1 MADDISLIINVKG
14 KEQLREAAEE
24 FARNARVSAKLAAEY
39 DAVAAKN
46 LKVIKEARRLKA
58 LKRDLRREV
67 KLYTDSQGKLGIS
80 QHKYTQILKE
90 EIRASKEKVLTDK
103 RLISSAQKKAKAE
116 AQARKETERLRKAY
130 APARV
135 AKEQYDKAI
144 RDIEGAFKTGI
155 IKQHEYRESLA
166 RTKREFAEFTGG
178 VATGGNQFAKF
189 NTEVYKSD
197 QRMKRFASVG
207 LQQAG
212 YQVGDFAVQMQSGTN
227 VAVAFGQQMSQ
238 LLGIFGAS
246 GAIAGAAVAVSTA
259 FVAPLLEAGK
269 EAENLE
275 EQLQSLVDKLESNKD
290 KTASL
295 IEGGFAGPLERV
307 RQSALSVLETF
318 DKIDQRKA
326 KESFSAGILNITD
339 EIEKQVETVRVAMAG
354 GIDVPFIGPILQN
367 FSRDNLIGQLTRG
380 SAAEEEAA
388 KKVLKELIDLQL
400 MLAKAS
406 KGPAEGLAVRATE
419 LVEKLEQHGG
429 ATEVTLEAYKELL
442 ETSGLFETAVSQ
454 ITKEQEKQQAMA
466 AKRQEN
472 EANYIEYSKERHQK
486 EIELQNRRMEH
497 KIKQAKIESDAEL
510 DLAIKLYNERTKL
523 EAIQQRQ
530 ENKLFEIRSKLR
542 RDSISTVYEA
552 EKTGALEAASLQ
564 EFILTGRNQTRVQM
578 LRTISAAEQIEA
590 VKQDKIQQKLDDKRQ
605 SQENK
610 RFEINSRL
618 RREAIASIYEAE
630 RTEIL
635 KNADLERFIIVSR
648 NQARVQMLRIIAQAE
663 KEFAED
669 EEKKR
674 SSLTN
679 IQDTIDALRNQVKQE
694 NILLGLTGERL
705 KEEEIFYQ
713 LLEAN
718 KQADVTLSEKKL
730 RAIAEEIAAQ
740 KQANEVIQK
749 GIDFARDLGDVF
761 SDFIMNGFKD
771 FKSFISDIGNLFK
784 RLLAE
789 MVANALATKIFMPI
803 TAGFTGAMMGS
814 AAGAAT
820 GNMIGAG
827 VGGGAFLAGVGEYA
841 AGISS
846 GFMGVMSGGGLGS
859 SFANLGG
866 LLSGSVGG
874 AGAIGAAIPAVLAIV
889 AVVGLFTKKVKELD
903 SGLRVTVD
911 GTDTLVETF
920 RLLEKSRLFGLIK
933 SKSTEFEAAGA
944 EIADPVTE
952 AVFEIQ
958 QQILN
963 AAGALGIGADAFE
976 DFVYQFELSLK
987 GLTEQEQL
995 QKINE
1000 EILKM
1005 GNNFAALS
1013 GHFTNM
1019 NDLLATAQQRYALE
1033 TRLLQA
1039 QGNTSAL
1046 LTRER
1051 EAERLATHD
1060 LNQDVLDQ
1068 IYAIEDAKIAF
1079 NALSN
1084 SIQASKD
1091 SITADFNQLMS
1102 NVSTKI
1108 SDAEALASQSQSIL
1122 SMLQSASGRIGMTR
1136 EAGLDYLRSLRGASR
1151 ITDEKALGEALSA
1164 IGEPSEDLYSSFTDY
1179 QREFADQSNLI
1190 RELEETA
1197 GRQLSHDEQIL
1208 QQLRVE
1214 ADAAEAHYN
1223 SQIAFY
1229 NQQLQDAQDQLN
1241 ALLGLDESILSV
1253 EQAIIQFGAAVD
1265 RALDTA
1271 AAAAKAAAESA
1282 AIKDAAE
1289 NQSVLGKYGTGAQY
1303 KGFDKAELKGAQ
1315 ELLDAANIAGVQ
1327 TEGKTGAQIQQ
1338 DISNAT
1344 GLAIG
1349 LDTGTRDDQ
1358 FALGGYHSGGFR
1370 LVGERGP
1377 EIEATGPSRV
1387 FSANQAKRM
1396 MQNPDLVEAVK
1407 SMKEEITELR
1417 NEQRQLG
1424 INNNKYTKRTYD
1436 LYRQWDTEGLPAER
1450 T

>member
-1 MADDISLIINVKG
+1 MADIKFDIEVTG
-14 KEQLREAAEE
+14 
-24 FARNARVSAKLAAEY
+24 
-39 DAVAAKN
+39 
-46 LKVIKEARRLKA
+46 IKELKDAAANFERLGKVSSKLSAQYKPLGAQTARLVEENNRYARKVKELNKA
-58 LKRDLRREV
+58 VKQGVITQKESERAQQEALRTAKER
-67 KLYTDSQGKLGIS
+67 
-80 QHKYTQILKE
+80 IL
-90 EIRASKEKVLTDK
+90 SDK
-103 RLISSAQKKAKAE
+103 RLIAQQKRKAQAE
-116 AQARKETERLRKAY
+116 AQARKETERLKNLY
-130 APARV
+130 APAKVAADKYQKTLKEIEKAYISGTIEADDFAEATERV
-135 AKEQYDKAI
+135 
-144 RDIEGAFKTGI
+144 
-155 IKQHEYRESLA
+155 
-166 RTKREFAEFTGG
+166 KREFAQYTAG
-178 VATGGNQFAKF
+178 VAKGGNQFARY
-189 NTEVYKSD
+189 NMETYKAN
-197 QRMKRFASVG
+197 QATKRFASVG

-212 YQVGDFAVQMQSGTN
+212 YQIGDFAVQMQSGTN
-227 VAVAFGQQMSQ
+227 IAVAFGQQMSQ
-238 LLGIFGAS
+238 LLGILGA
-246 GAIAGAAVAVSTA
+246 GGALAGAGVAIATAIIAPLIEMKKRAKDVQDAFEGLEQALNQIEKVELEPVSEEFLEASRSIRREFETTLSIMKEIAALKLQEELDRPLEAFRSEYQSFLAKSDIAGRLGADRPDFNILGFEDESRFVQAYQLLSQIQGKTKEEIAASVEQTA
-259 FVAPLLEAGK
+259 FWL
-269 EAENLE
+269 
-275 EQLQSLVDKLESNKD
+275 
-290 KTASL
+290 
-295 IEGGFAGPLERV
+295 
-307 RQSALSVLETF
+307 
-318 DKIDQRKA
+318 
-326 KESFSAGILNITD
+326 
-339 EIEKQVETVRVAMAG
+339 
-354 GIDVPFIGPILQN
+354 
-367 FSRDNLIGQLTRG
+367 RG
-380 SAAEEEAA
+380 SGL
-388 KKVLKELIDLQL
+388 VTKE
-400 MLAKAS
+400 
-406 KGPAEGLAVRATE
+406 V
-419 LVEKLEQHGG
+419 
-429 ATEVTLEAYKELL
+429 KELL
-442 ETSGLFETAVSQ
+442 ARYADVVGVVDQ
-454 ITKEQEKQQAMA
+454 IRDKTQEVVDLG
-466 AKRQEN
+466 
-472 EANYIEYSKERHQK
+472 
-486 EIELQNRRMEH
+486 ELTL
-497 KIKQAKIESDAEL
+497 S
-510 DLAIKLYNERTKL
+510 
-523 EAIQQRQ
+523 
-530 ENKLFEIRSKLR
+530 
-542 RDSISTVYEA
+542 
-552 EKTGALEAASLQ
+552 
-564 EFILTGRNQTRVQM
+564 
-578 LRTISAAEQIEA
+578 
-590 VKQDKIQQKLDDKRQ
+590 
-605 SQENK
+605 
-610 RFEINSRL
+610 
-618 RREAIASIYEAE
+618 
-630 RTEIL
+630 
-635 KNADLERFIIVSR
+635 
-648 NQARVQMLRIIAQAE
+648 
-663 KEFAED
+663 D
-669 EEKKR
+669 EEKRSNAIKVRAALESAFTKR
-674 SSLTN
+674 RLEAEQRQKKIEADRIKVRAALTAAALKKTALREEAN
-679 IQDTIDALRNQVKQE
+679 QEKALKLERDRAKVKAALDAAAYKNLAKQEEILRQKQETNERAAFERRIRNDEEVMSQSVTISDDLLKLIEKNAKEAAQKVKNIFEAESFLFNVRFADELAVMSQAVSPAKDAGQGARDLRETKENLITIQDTIDALREQVKQE
-694 NILLGLTGERL
+694 NILLGITGERL

-713 LLEAN
+713 LLEDN
-718 KQADVTLSEKKL
+718 KNADITLKEEKL
-730 RAIAEEIAAQ
+730 RAIAKEIAAQ
-740 KQANEVIQK
+740 QQANEVIQK
-749 GIDFARDLGDVF
+749 GIDFARDLSDVF
-761 SDFIMNGFKD
+761 SDFIMNGFRD
-771 FKSFISDIGNLFK
+771 FKSFVSDIANMFK

-789 MVANALATKIFMPI
+789 MVAQALATKIFMPI
-803 TAGFTGAMMGS
+803 AAGFTGTMMGT

-820 GNMIGAG
+820 GSMIGAG
-827 VGGGAFLAGVGEYA
+827 VGGGALLGGIGSAA
-841 AGISS
+841 AGLYS
-846 GFMGVMSGGGLGS
+846 GFAGVMSGGGLGS

-874 AGAIGAAIPAVLAIV
+874 LGAVGAAIPAVLAIT

-903 SGLRVTVD
+903 NGLRVTVD

-1102 NVSTKI
+1102 NVSTKV
-1108 SDAEALASQSQSIL
+1108 SDAEALVSQSQTIL

-1136 EAGLDYLRSLRGASR
+1136 EAGLDYLRSLRGVSR

-1164 IGEPSEDLYSSFTDY
+1164 IGEPSKDLYSSFTDY

-1208 QQLRVE
+1208 QQLE
-1214 ADAAEAHYN
+1214 AQADAAEAHYN
-1223 SQIAFY
+1223 SQMTFH

-1241 ALLGLDESILSV
+1241 ALLGLDDSVLSV
-1253 EQAIIQFGAAVD
+1253 KDALNNFASAVEKAMAAS
-1265 RALDTA
+1265 A
-1271 AAAAKAAAESA
+1271 AAAEAAAEA
-1282 AIKDAAE
+1282 ATIKDAVE
-1289 NQSVLGKYGTGAQY
+1289 NQSVLDKYGTGTQY
-1303 KGFDKAELKGAQ
+1303 KGYDKAELKGAQ
-1315 ELLDAANIAGVQ
+1315 ELLDAANIAGVK

-1407 SMKEEITELR
+1407 SMKQEITELR

>member
-1 MADDISLIINVKG
+1 MADLLQLDFVVKEIGLDKALTQTAKFEREILKTVKAYERGQITQDRYRKSLLNTKRQMAALTNENG
-14 KEQLREAAEE
+14 KQIMSIQKANQATQQFIATQRGLSTAVGA
-24 FARNARVSAKLAAEY
+24 SG
-39 DAVAAKN
+39 VAAQQ
-46 LKVIKEARRLKA
+46 
-58 LKRDLRREV
+58 
-67 KLYTDSQGKLGIS
+67 T
-80 QHKYTQILKE
+80 
-90 EIRASKEKVLTDK
+90 
-103 RLISSAQKKAKAE
+103 
-116 AQARKETERLRKAY
+116 ARKTNQL
-130 APARV
+130 
-135 AKEQYDKAI
+135 
-144 RDIEGAFKTGI
+144 
-155 IKQHEYRESLA
+155 
-166 RTKREFAEFTGG
+166 G
-178 VATGGNQFAKF
+178 VL
-189 NTEVYKSD
+189 
-197 QRMKRFASVG
+197 M
-207 LQQAG
+207 QQSG
-212 YQVGDFAVQMQSGTN
+212 YQIGDFAVQVQSGTN
-227 VAVAFGQQMSQ
+227 VMVALGQQATQLVGTFAMLARSTALIALFSGLGVVLPIVTAIAAAFMRTAKSAEEAKDKVTGLSKTLKDYRQEQRALAQSVTVDQLALIDRIEAIKELQQEYLKVLRNTGEGDRSGKNRADAEATIKILNDLLLKTTGQQKDLQVLINDEYIKRLKSMERSNILASIENKFGQDHIKYRNESRRQAE
-238 LLGIFGAS
+238 IE
-246 GAIAGAAVAVSTA
+246 
-259 FVAPLLEAGK
+259 LEAEIRAAGISEALAERLRDRLK
-269 EAENLE
+269 TEYDIIDAKVEQDKLDVAAKGRQEAIINSLKSGLTIYEKMVDENKAIQEAAQKIKDTHADEVRDLREKIALVRIEAEHGKDSAVLQE
-275 EQLQSLVDKLESNKD
+275 ATAEFARDAYEQSR
-290 KTASL
+290 A
-295 IEGGFAGPLERV
+295 
-307 RQSALSVLETF
+307 
-318 DKIDQRKA
+318 
-326 KESFSAGILNITD
+326 SAGIKGDLLKAEMKIYDVLQREKKELADIVEKERQRLLFAKERRKFFARESERQMILNESPIFMNMD
-339 EIEKQVETVRVAMAG
+339 S
-354 GIDVPFIGPILQN
+354 IG
-367 FSRDNLIGQLTRG
+367 
-380 SAAEEEAA
+380 EAA
-388 KKVLKELIDLQL
+388 KIYQDSLKKADRAQKEVEASAEKLKEELEGPLVSAIGSVSDAFGDFIARGL
-400 MLAKAS
+400 KDF
-406 KGPAEGLAVRATE
+406 KGFVKDILRSFQNMIAQMIA
-419 LVEKLEQHGG
+419 
-429 ATEVTLEAYKELL
+429 
-442 ETSGLFETAVSQ
+442 TAVS
-454 ITKEQEKQQAMA
+454 
-466 AKRQEN
+466 
-472 EANYIEYSKERHQK
+472 
-486 EIELQNRRMEH
+486 NRIM
-497 KIKQAKIESDAEL
+497 
-510 DLAIKLYNERTKL
+510 
-523 EAIQQRQ
+523 
-530 ENKLFEIRSKLR
+530 
-542 RDSISTVYEA
+542 IS
-552 EKTGALEAASLQ
+552 
-564 EFILTGRNQTRVQM
+564 
-578 LRTISAAEQIEA
+578 
-590 VKQDKIQQKLDDKRQ
+590 
-605 SQENK
+605 
-610 RFEINSRL
+610 
-618 RREAIASIYEAE
+618 
-630 RTEIL
+630 
-635 KNADLERFIIVSR
+635 
-648 NQARVQMLRIIAQAE
+648 
-663 KEFAED
+663 
-669 EEKKR
+669 
-674 SSLTN
+674 
-679 IQDTIDALRNQVKQE
+679 
-694 NILLGLTGERL
+694 LG
-705 KEEEIFYQ
+705 
-713 LLEAN
+713 
-718 KQADVTLSEKKL
+718 
-730 RAIAEEIAAQ
+730 
-740 KQANEVIQK
+740 
-749 GIDFARDLGDVF
+749 
-761 SDFIMNGFKD
+761 
-771 FKSFISDIGNLFK
+771 
-784 RLLAE
+784 
-789 MVANALATKIFMPI
+789 
-803 TAGFTGAMMGS
+803 MGS
-814 AAGAAT
+814 AATVAGTSAAF
-820 GNMIGAG
+820 AG
-827 VGGGAFLAGVGEYA
+827 PAGAFLGTTGAAGVAGTGLMGGVGSVFGA
-841 AGISS
+841 GGIGMSGSFSALGSMLGGGGIS
-846 GFMGVMSGGGLGS
+846 GFT
-859 SFANLGG
+859 
-866 LLSGSVGG
+866 
-874 AGAIGAAIPAVLAIV
+874 IGAAIPAIAAVI
-889 AVVGLFTKKVKELD
+889 AVVGLLTKKTKLLD
-903 SGLRVTVD
+903 TGLRATVEGFDAVIDTFQVTQS
-911 GTDTLVETF
+911 
-920 RLLEKSRLFGLIK
+920 SRLFGLLK
-933 SKSTEFEAAGA
+933 GSKKTTFTAADAEVADPIISAINEMQQSIVDAAG
-944 EIADPVTE
+944 T
-952 AVFEIQ
+952 
-958 QQILN
+958 
-963 AAGALGIGADAFE
+963 LGIGADAF
-976 DFVYQFELSLK
+976 DNFVYQFELSLK

-1102 NVSTKI
+1102 NVSTKV
-1108 SDAEALASQSQSIL
+1108 SDAEALVSQSQTIL

-1208 QQLRVE
+1208 QQLQAE

-1265 RALDTA
+1265 RALATA

-1289 NQSVLGKYGTGAQY
+1289 NQSVLGKYGTGTQY

>member
-1 MADDISLIINVKG
+1 MADLLQLDFVVKEIGLDKALTQTAKFEREILKTVKAYERGQITQDRYRKSLLNTKRQMAALTNENG
-14 KEQLREAAEE
+14 KQIMSIQKANQATQQFIATQRGLSTAVGA
-24 FARNARVSAKLAAEY
+24 SG
-39 DAVAAKN
+39 VAAQQ
-46 LKVIKEARRLKA
+46 
-58 LKRDLRREV
+58 
-67 KLYTDSQGKLGIS
+67 T
-80 QHKYTQILKE
+80 
-90 EIRASKEKVLTDK
+90 
-103 RLISSAQKKAKAE
+103 
-116 AQARKETERLRKAY
+116 ARKTNQL
-130 APARV
+130 
-135 AKEQYDKAI
+135 
-144 RDIEGAFKTGI
+144 
-155 IKQHEYRESLA
+155 
-166 RTKREFAEFTGG
+166 G
-178 VATGGNQFAKF
+178 VL
-189 NTEVYKSD
+189 
-197 QRMKRFASVG
+197 M
-207 LQQAG
+207 QQSG
-212 YQVGDFAVQMQSGTN
+212 YQIGDFAVQVQSGTN
-227 VAVAFGQQMSQ
+227 VMVALGQQATQLVGTFAMLARSTALIALFSGLGVVLPIVTAIAAAFMRTAKSAEEAKDKVTGLSKTLKDYRQEQRALAQSVTTDQLALIDRIEAIKELQQEYLKVLRNTGEGDRSGKNRADAEATIKILNDLLLKTTGQQKDLQVLINDEYIKRLKSMERSNILASIENKFGQDHIKYRNESRRQAE
-238 LLGIFGAS
+238 IE
-246 GAIAGAAVAVSTA
+246 
-259 FVAPLLEAGK
+259 LEAEIRAAGISEALAERLRDRLK
-269 EAENLE
+269 TEYDIIDAKVEQDKLDVAAKGRQEAIINSLKSGLTIYEKMVDENKAIQEAAQKIKDTHADEVRDLREKIALVRIEAEHGKDSAVLQE
-275 EQLQSLVDKLESNKD
+275 ATAEFARDAYEQSR
-290 KTASL
+290 A
-295 IEGGFAGPLERV
+295 
-307 RQSALSVLETF
+307 
-318 DKIDQRKA
+318 
-326 KESFSAGILNITD
+326 SAGIKGDLLKAEMKIYDVLQREKKELADIVEKERQRLLFAKERRKFFARESERQMILNESPIFMNMD
-339 EIEKQVETVRVAMAG
+339 S
-354 GIDVPFIGPILQN
+354 IG
-367 FSRDNLIGQLTRG
+367 
-380 SAAEEEAA
+380 EAA
-388 KKVLKELIDLQL
+388 KIYQDSLKKADRAQKEVEASAEKLKEELEGPLVSAIGSVSDAFGDFIARGL
-400 MLAKAS
+400 KDF
-406 KGPAEGLAVRATE
+406 KGFVKDILRSFQNMIAQMIA
-419 LVEKLEQHGG
+419 
-429 ATEVTLEAYKELL
+429 
-442 ETSGLFETAVSQ
+442 TAVS
-454 ITKEQEKQQAMA
+454 
-466 AKRQEN
+466 
-472 EANYIEYSKERHQK
+472 
-486 EIELQNRRMEH
+486 NRIM
-497 KIKQAKIESDAEL
+497 
-510 DLAIKLYNERTKL
+510 
-523 EAIQQRQ
+523 
-530 ENKLFEIRSKLR
+530 
-542 RDSISTVYEA
+542 IS
-552 EKTGALEAASLQ
+552 
-564 EFILTGRNQTRVQM
+564 
-578 LRTISAAEQIEA
+578 
-590 VKQDKIQQKLDDKRQ
+590 
-605 SQENK
+605 
-610 RFEINSRL
+610 
-618 RREAIASIYEAE
+618 
-630 RTEIL
+630 
-635 KNADLERFIIVSR
+635 
-648 NQARVQMLRIIAQAE
+648 
-663 KEFAED
+663 
-669 EEKKR
+669 
-674 SSLTN
+674 
-679 IQDTIDALRNQVKQE
+679 
-694 NILLGLTGERL
+694 LG
-705 KEEEIFYQ
+705 
-713 LLEAN
+713 
-718 KQADVTLSEKKL
+718 
-730 RAIAEEIAAQ
+730 
-740 KQANEVIQK
+740 
-749 GIDFARDLGDVF
+749 
-761 SDFIMNGFKD
+761 
-771 FKSFISDIGNLFK
+771 
-784 RLLAE
+784 
-789 MVANALATKIFMPI
+789 
-803 TAGFTGAMMGS
+803 MGS
-814 AAGAAT
+814 AATVAGTSAAF
-820 GNMIGAG
+820 AG
-827 VGGGAFLAGVGEYA
+827 PAGAFLGTTGAAGV
-841 AGISS
+841 AGTGLMGGVGSVFGAGGIGMSGSFSALGSMLGGGGMS
-846 GFMGVMSGGGLGS
+846 GFT
-859 SFANLGG
+859 
-866 LLSGSVGG
+866 
-874 AGAIGAAIPAVLAIV
+874 IGAAIPAIAAVA
-889 AVVGLFTKKVKELD
+889 AVVGLLTKKTKLLD
-903 SGLRVTVD
+903 TGLRATVEGFDAVIDTFQVTQS
-911 GTDTLVETF
+911 
-920 RLLEKSRLFGLIK
+920 SRLFGLLK
-933 SKSTEFEAAGA
+933 GSKKTTFTAADAEVADPIISAINEMQQSIVDAAG
-944 EIADPVTE
+944 T
-952 AVFEIQ
+952 
-958 QQILN
+958 
-963 AAGALGIGADAFE
+963 LGIGADAF
-976 DFVYQFELSLK
+976 DNFVYQFELSLK

-1102 NVSTKI
+1102 NVSTKV
-1108 SDAEALASQSQSIL
+1108 SDAEALVSQSQTIL

-1208 QQLRVE
+1208 QQLQAE

-1265 RALDTA
+1265 RALATA

-1289 NQSVLGKYGTGAQY
+1289 NQSVLGKYGTGTQY